1 MNNERKKKLVAS
13 VVRIFETYIRYRKND
28 HIKKYFVEIIDN
40 RVICKLIETQT
51 LHPEKTNFFLP
62 HIWPAN

>member
-28 HIKKYFVEIIDN
+28 HIKKYFVEIN
-40 RVICKLIETQT
+40 
-51 LHPEKTNFFLP
+51 
-62 HIWPAN
+62 